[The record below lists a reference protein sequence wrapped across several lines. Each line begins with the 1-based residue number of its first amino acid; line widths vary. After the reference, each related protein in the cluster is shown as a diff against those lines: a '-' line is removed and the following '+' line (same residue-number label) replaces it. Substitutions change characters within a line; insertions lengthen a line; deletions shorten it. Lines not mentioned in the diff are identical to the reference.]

1 MAEERDPTLFK
12 QLTSGGSG
20 DCVMLITPNRI
31 RTLQRKLYCKAKQE
45 SNFRFYSLYDKV
57 YRADIL
63 SHAYHLVRAN
73 KGAPGIDGVSFE
85 SIREGEGEIV
95 FLRKLE
101 DELREKQYRC
111 QPVRRVWIPKP
122 DGSKRPLGIP
132 TIRDRV
138 VQQALKLVVEPV
150 FEADFCE
157 SSYGFRPKRSAHN
170 AVDAIS
176 KALLTGH
183 RQVIDAD
190 LSKYF
195 DTIPHA
201 KLLAVVAERINDK
214 EVLALIKQ
222 WLKAPV
228 IEEENGKRR
237 TIGGGKGNRVGTPQ
251 GGVIS
256 PLLAN
261 LYLHLLDRIW
271 ERRGLSLRYGAQLV
285 RYADDF
291 VILCKGRVDAPM
303 QTVKMV
309 LDKCGLTLNEKK
321 TSVVNANVEGFDF
334 LGFSFRMRKSRL
346 SGKVYPHIEPSKRSV
361 VRIKAKVKELTN
373 RRRTPVP
380 LPTILDELDDV
391 LRGWCSYFHY
401 ENSSVV
407 LSRVRL
413 FTEERVRKHLRV
425 RYKVRT
431 RTRGYQLFS
440 ADYLYNNLRLY
451 KIPTYAKW
459 KQAQALR

>member
-1 MAEERDPTLFK
+1 MAHSDRL
-12 QLTSGGSG
+12 L
-20 DCVMLITPNRI
+20 
-31 RTLQRKLYCKAKQE
+31 A
-45 SNFRFYSLYDKV
+45 
-57 YRADIL
+57 
-63 SHAYHLVRAN
+63 RAN

-85 SIREGEGEIV
+85 SIKEGEGEIQ

-101 DELREKQYRC
+101 EELREKQYRC
-111 QPVRRVWIPKP
+111 QPVRRVWIPEP

-138 VQQALKLVVEPV
+138 VQQAFKLIVEPV

-201 KLLAVVAERINDK
+201 KLLAVVAERICDK

-222 WLKAPV
+222 WLKASV

-237 TIGGGKGNRVGTPQ
+237 TIGGGKGNCVGTPQ

-271 ERRGLSLRYGAQLV
+271 ERRGLSHRYGAQLV

-291 VILCKGRVDAPM
+291 VILCKGRVDTPM

-309 LDKCGLTLNEKK
+309 LDKCGLMLNEKK

-334 LGFSFRMRKSRL
+334 LGFSFHMRKSRL
-346 SGKVYPHIEPSKRSV
+346 SGKVNNGIP
-361 VRIKAKVKELTN
+361 LTSDPN
-373 RRRTPVP
+373 FF
-380 LPTILDELDDV
+380 I
-391 LRGWCSYFHY
+391 
-401 ENSSVV
+401 
-407 LSRVRL
+407 
-413 FTEERVRKHLRV
+413 
-425 RYKVRT
+425 
-431 RTRGYQLFS
+431 
-440 ADYLYNNLRLY
+440 
-451 KIPTYAKW
+451 
-459 KQAQALR
+459 

>member
-1 MAEERDPTLFK
+1 
-12 QLTSGGSG
+12 
-20 DCVMLITPNRI
+20 MLITPNRI

-45 SNFRFYSLYDKV
+45 PNFRFYSLYDKM

-85 SIREGEGEIV
+85 SIQEGEGEVV

-101 DELREKQYRC
+101 DELRAKQYRC

-138 VQQALKLVVEPV
+138 VQQALKLVIEPV

-201 KLLAVVAERINDK
+201 KLLAVVAERICDK

-222 WLKAPV
+222 WLKAAV
-228 IEEENGKRR
+228 IEEKNGKRR

-271 ERRGLSLRYGAQLV
+271 ERRGLPRQCGSQLV

-291 VILCKGRVDAPM
+291 VILCRGRVDAPM

-321 TSVVNANVEGFDF
+321 TSTVNANVEGFDF
-334 LGFSFRMRKSRL
+334 LGFSFQMRKSRL

-361 VRIKAKVKELTN
+361 ERIKAKVKALTN

-391 LRGWCSYFHY
+391 LCGWCSYFHY

-407 LSRVRL
+407 MSRVRL

-431 RTRGYQLFS
+431 RTRGYHLFS

-459 KQAQALR
+459 KQAQVLR